1 MQVANRVILNTG
13 ALYGRM
19 LITVFISLYAT
30 RLVLNLLG
38 AADYGLFNLISGV
51 IAMLS
56 FLNMAMTISTQR
68 YMSFHLGTKDAHKLK
83 VVFNSSVLLHFI
95 LGLALV
101 VLFEVAGSYLFD
113 HVLNYPPSRTTAA
126 KLIFQFMVVSAFFT
140 IISVPYDATLIA
152 QENMVMVAILGIV
165 ESVGKLLI
173 ALCLPYLPYDR
184 LIVYGGLMALLTVLL
199 LVFKQVYC
207 AVKYEESRIR
217 IRQYF
222 DPPLLKE
229 MFAYAGWNMFGAG
242 SFVARNQGIA
252 LLLNVF
258 FGTIVNA
265 AYGIANQVNAQL
277 SYFSVTMLRA
287 LNPQIIKSEGSGD
300 RPRMLRLAM
309 IASKFSFYLLSF
321 FAIPMMIEMP
331 FVLQCWLKQVPA
343 FTVMMCRLIIVATLI
358 NQLSSGIQVAVQS
371 VGKIKRYQVVV
382 STMVLFNLPI
392 AWLLLKM
399 GYPAATV
406 LISAIGIE
414 VVSGIY
420 RMIAAKNITGLSP
433 AVFTRQVI
441 VKAMVPVLLSAGL
454 ACIPQFL
461 LEEGFIR
468 LGITTLVS
476 VVGMIAWIR
485 LLGLTTDETAKLEQ
499 LFNRFFTKIQARLVL
514 LKAN

>member
-56 FLNMAMTISTQR
+56 FLNIAMTISTQR
-68 YMSFHLGTKDAHKLK
+68 YMSFHLGTKDQHKLK
-83 VVFNSSVLLHFI
+83 LVFNSSVLLHFI
-95 LGLALV
+95 LGLGLV
-101 VLFEVAGSYLFD
+101 LLFEVAGGYLFD
-113 HVLNYPPSRTTAA
+113 HVLNFPASRTTAA

-152 QENMVMVAILGIV
+152 QENMVMVAILGVV
-165 ESVGKLLI
+165 ESLGKLLI
-173 ALCLPYLPYDR
+173 AVMLQYTAYDK

-217 IRQYF
+217 VRSYF
-222 DPPLLKE
+222 DRHLLKE

-242 SFVARNQGIA
+242 SVMARNQGIA

-300 RPRMLRLAM
+300 RARMLRLSM

-343 FTVMMCRLIIVATLI
+343 YTVTMCRLIIIATLI
-358 NQLSSGIQVAVQS
+358 NQLSAGIQIAVQS
-371 VGKIKRYQVVV
+371 VGKIKKYQVVV
-382 STMVLFNLPI
+382 STIVLLNLPL
-392 AWLLLKM
+392 AWLLLKA
-399 GYPAATV
+399 GYPAASV

-433 AVFTRQVI
+433 AIFTKQVI
-441 VKAMVPVLLSAGL
+441 IKAVIPVLLSVALAGV
-454 ACIPQFL
+454 PQL
-461 LEEGFIR
+461 LMPEGFIR
-468 LGITTLVS
+468 LGVTTLA
-476 VVGMIAWIR
+476 GMLSMLLWIR
-485 LLGLTTDETAKLEQ
+485 LIGLTPEETIKMEQ
-499 LFNRFFTKIQARLVL
+499 LFNRIFSKLQARLVV

>member
-68 YMSFHLGTKDAHKLK
+68 YMSFHLGTRDAHKLR
-83 VVFNSSVLLHFI
+83 VVFNSSVLLHFV

-101 VLFEVAGSYLFD
+101 LLFEVMGSYLFD
-113 HVLNYPPSRTTAA
+113 HVLNYPASRTGAA

-173 ALCLPYLPYDR
+173 ALSLQYTSYDR
-184 LIVYGGLMALLTVLL
+184 LIVYGGLMALLTILL

-217 IRQYF
+217 IRKYF
-222 DPPLLKE
+222 DRSLLKE

-242 SFVARNQGIA
+242 SFVARNQGLA
-252 LLLNVF
+252 LLLNIF

-343 FTVMMCRLIIVATLI
+343 FTVMMCRLVIIATLI

-371 VGKIKRYQVVV
+371 VGKIRKYQVIV
-382 STMVLFNLPI
+382 STMVLLNLPI
-392 AWLLLKM
+392 AWLLLKL
-399 GYPAATV
+399 GYPASSV
-406 LISAIGIE
+406 LISAIAIE

-420 RMIAAKNITGLSP
+420 RMVAAKNITGLSP

-441 VKAMVPVLLSAGL
+441 IKAIVPVLLAAGL
-454 ACIPQFL
+454 ACIPQLFMG
-461 LEEGFIR
+461 EGFVRLGVTGIVSVISIVFLIR
-468 LGITTLVS
+468 LI
-476 VVGMIAWIR
+476 
-485 LLGLTTDETAKLEQ
+485 GLTTDETMKVEQ
-499 LFNRFFTKIQARLVL
+499 LLNRIFTKLQARLVV

>member
-1 MQVANRVILNTG
+1 MQVANKVILNTG

-56 FLNMAMTISTQR
+56 FLNIAMTISTQR
-68 YMSFHLGTKDAHKLK
+68 YMSFYLGTKDGHKLRT
-83 VVFNSSVLLHFI
+83 VFNASVLLHFI
-95 LGLALV
+95 LGLAMVL
-101 VLFEVAGSYLFD
+101 LFEMAGSYLFG
-113 HVLNYPPSRTTAA
+113 HVLNYPVERTMAA

-152 QENMVMVAILGIV
+152 QENMVMVAALGIV
-165 ESVGKLLI
+165 ESLGKLLI
-173 ALCLPYLPYDR
+173 AVALQYTGYDK

-199 LVFKQVYC
+199 LLFKQVYC
-207 AVKYEESRIR
+207 GMKYDESRIS
-217 IRQYF
+217 IRRYF
-222 DPPLLKE
+222 DRHLLKE

-242 SFVARNQGIA
+242 SVVARNQGLA

-331 FVLQCWLKQVPA
+331 FVLQCWLKQVPEY
-343 FTVMMCRLIIVATLI
+343 TVMMCRLIVVATLI
-358 NQLSSGIQVAVQS
+358 NQLSAGIQVAVQS
-371 VGKIKRYQVVV
+371 VGKIRKYQVVV
-382 STMVLFNLPI
+382 STMVLFNLPV
-392 AWLLLKM
+392 AWLLLKA
-399 GYPAATV
+399 GYPSSAV
-406 LISAIGIE
+406 LVSAIAIE

-420 RMIAAKNITGLSP
+420 RMIAAKKITGLSP
-433 AVFTRQVI
+433 WLFTRQVVI
-441 VKAMVPVLLSAGL
+441 RAVVPVLLSVTLAG
-454 ACIPQFL
+454 IPQLFL
-461 LEEGFIR
+461 PPGFVR

-476 VVGMIAWIR
+476 VAGMVVWVR
-485 LLGLTTDETAKLEQ
+485 LIGLTPEETTKIMQ
-499 LFNRFFTKIQARLVL
+499 LFSRALSKLQARLVV

>member
-56 FLNMAMTISTQR
+56 FLNIAMTISTQR
-68 YMSFHLGTKDAHKLK
+68 YMSFHLGTKDSNKLK
-83 VVFNSSVLLHFI
+83 MVFNSSVLLHFI

-113 HVLNYPPSRTTAA
+113 HVLNYPADRTMAA

-152 QENMVMVAILGIV
+152 QENMVMVAILGVV
-165 ESVGKLLI
+165 ESLGKLLI
-173 ALCLPYLPYDR
+173 AVMLQYTAYDK

-199 LVFKQVYC
+199 LLFKQVYC
-207 AVKYEESRIR
+207 AMKYEEARIR
-217 IRQYF
+217 LRSYF
-222 DPPLLKE
+222 DRHLLKE

-242 SFVARNQGIA
+242 SVVARNQGIA

-300 RPRMLRLAM
+300 RARMLRLAM
-309 IASKFSFYLLSF
+309 IASKFSFFLLSF

-343 FTVMMCRLIIVATLI
+343 YTVMMCRLIIIATLI
-358 NQLSSGIQVAVQS
+358 NQLSAGIQVAVQS
-371 VGKIKRYQVVV
+371 VGKIKKYQVVV
-382 STMVLFNLPI
+382 STMVLLNLPL
-392 AWLLLKM
+392 AWLLLKA

-406 LISAIGIE
+406 LVSAIGIE
-414 VVSGIY
+414 VASGIY
-420 RMIAAKNITGLSP
+420 RMLAAKAITGLSP
-433 AVFTRQVI
+433 VLFTKQVI
-441 VKAMVPVLLSAGL
+441 VKAVTPVILSTAFAGL
-454 ACIPQFL
+454 PQLFL
-461 LEEGFIR
+461 PEGFIR
-468 LGITTLVS
+468 LGVTTLT
-476 VVGMIAWIR
+476 GMLAMAIWIR
-485 LLGLTTDETAKLEQ
+485 LIGLTPDETAKMGQ
-499 LFNRFFTKIQARLVL
+499 LFNRIFSKLQAGLIV

>member
-1 MQVANRVILNTG
+1 MQVANKVILNTG

-38 AADYGLFNLISGV
+38 AADYGLFSLISGV

-56 FLNMAMTISTQR
+56 FLNIAMTISTQR
-68 YMSFHLGTKDAHKLK
+68 YMSFYLGTKDSNKLRT
-83 VVFNSSVLLHFI
+83 VFNASVLLHFI
-95 LGLALV
+95 LGLAMVL
-101 VLFEVAGSYLFD
+101 LFETAGSYLFG
-113 HVLNYPPSRTTAA
+113 HVLNYPVERTLAA
-126 KLIFQFMVVSAFFT
+126 KFIFQFMVVSAFFT

-152 QENMVMVAILGIV
+152 QENMMMVAALGIV
-165 ESVGKLLI
+165 ESLGKLLI
-173 ALCLPYLPYDR
+173 AVMLQYTGYDK

-199 LVFKQVYC
+199 LLFKQVYC
-207 AVKYEESRIR
+207 SMKYDESRIS
-217 IRQYF
+217 IRRYF
-222 DPPLLKE
+222 DRHLLRE

-242 SFVARNQGIA
+242 SVVARNQGLA

-331 FVLQCWLKQVPA
+331 FVLQCWLKQVPEY
-343 FTVMMCRLIIVATLI
+343 TVMMCRLIVIATLI
-358 NQLSSGIQVAVQS
+358 NQLSAGIQVAVQS
-371 VGKIKRYQVVV
+371 VGKIRKYQVVV
-382 STMVLFNLPI
+382 STIVLLNLPV
-392 AWLLLKM
+392 AWLLLKA
-399 GYPAATV
+399 GYPSSAV
-406 LISAIGIE
+406 LVSAIVIE

-420 RMIAAKNITGLSP
+420 RMIAARQITGLSP
-433 AVFTRQVI
+433 WLFTRQVVI
-441 VKAMVPVLLSAGL
+441 RAIVPVLLSIVLAG
-454 ACIPQFL
+454 IPQLFL
-461 LEEGFIR
+461 PQGFVR

-476 VVGMIAWIR
+476 ATGMVIWVR
-485 LLGLTTDETAKLEQ
+485 LIGLTQEETKKITQ
-499 LFNRFFTKIQARLVL
+499 LFSRVLSKLQARLVV

>member
-83 VVFNSSVLLHFI
+83 VVFNSSVLLHFV

-101 VLFEVAGSYLFD
+101 LLFEVIGSYLFD
-113 HVLNYPPSRTTAA
+113 HVLNYPASRTMAA

-173 ALCLPYLPYDR
+173 ALSLQYTSYDR

-222 DPPLLKE
+222 DKNLLKE

-309 IASKFSFYLLSF
+309 IASKFSFFLLSF

-331 FVLQCWLKQVPA
+331 FVLQCWLKQVPD
-343 FTVMMCRLIIVATLI
+343 FTVMMCRLIIIATLI

-371 VGKIKRYQVVV
+371 VGKIRKYQVVV

-392 AWLLLKM
+392 AWLLLKA
-399 GYPAATV
+399 GYPAAAV
-406 LISAIGIE
+406 LISAIAIE

-420 RMIAAKNITGLSP
+420 RMMAAKTITGLSP

-441 VKAMVPVLLSAGL
+441 IKSIVPVLLAAGL
-454 ACIPQFL
+454 ACIPQLFMG
-461 LEEGFIR
+461 EGFVRLGVTTIVSIISIVFLIR
-468 LGITTLVS
+468 LI
-476 VVGMIAWIR
+476 
-485 LLGLTTDETAKLEQ
+485 GLTTDETAKVEQ
-499 LFNRFFTKIQARLVL
+499 LLNRIFTKLQARLVV

>member
-38 AADYGLFNLISGV
+38 AVDYGLFNLISGV

-56 FLNMAMTISTQR
+56 FLNIAMTISTQR
-68 YMSFHLGTKDAHKLK
+68 YMSFHLGTKDQHKLK
-83 VVFNSSVLLHFI
+83 MVFNSSVLLHFI
-95 LGLALV
+95 LGLGLV
-101 VLFEVAGSYLFD
+101 LLFEIAGSYLFD
-113 HVLNYPPSRTTAA
+113 HVLNFPASRTTAA

-140 IISVPYDATLIA
+140 IIAVPYDATLIA
-152 QENMVMVAILGIV
+152 QENMLMVAMLGIV
-165 ESVGKLLI
+165 ESLGKLLI
-173 ALCLPYLPYDR
+173 AVLLQYTAYDK
-184 LIVYGGLMALLTVLL
+184 LMVYGGLMALLTILL

-207 AVKYEESRIR
+207 TLKYEESRIS
-217 IRQYF
+217 IRRYL
-222 DPPLLKE
+222 DRHLLKE

-242 SFVARNQGIA
+242 SVVARNQGIA

-258 FGTIVNA
+258 FGTLVNA

-300 RPRMLRLAM
+300 RTRMLRLSM
-309 IASKFSFYLLSF
+309 IASKFSFYLLAF

-343 FTVMMCRLIIVATLI
+343 YTVMMCRLIVIATLI
-358 NQLSSGIQVAVQS
+358 NQLSAGIQVAVQS
-371 VGKIKRYQVVV
+371 VGKIKKYQVVV
-382 STMVLFNLPI
+382 STMVLFNLPV
-392 AWLLLKM
+392 AWWLLKA
-399 GYPAATV
+399 GYPAASV

-420 RMIAAKNITGLSP
+420 RMIAAKKITGLSLT
-433 AVFTRQVI
+433 VFTTQVI
-441 VKAMVPVLLSAGL
+441 IRAVIPVLLSIAM
-454 ACIPQFL
+454 AAVPL
-461 LEEGFIR
+461 LLMPEGFIR
-468 LGITTLVS
+468 LGTTTLV
-476 VVGMIAWIR
+476 GMLSMLGWIR
-485 LLGLTTDETAKLEQ
+485 LIGLTPDESTKMEQ
-499 LFNRFFTKIQARLVL
+499 LFNRILSKLQARLFV